1 MKKKSRGRLIC
12 AAPEFCADLLY
23 AGGFNA
29 PDPIVWFQTSEFQAI
44 VVSILEYER
53 ACVQAK
59 KNVRVLPLEEFFTK
73 EDKFKNDELLIQR
86 IS

>member
-1 MKKKSRGRLIC
+1 MKKKSCGRLIC

-44 VVSILEYER
+44 VVSILNMN
-53 ACVQAK
+53 A
-59 KNVRVLPLEEFFTK
+59 PLFRLRKMSEFFPLK
-73 EDKFKNDELLIQR
+73 
-86 IS
+86 ISLQKKINSKQMSC